1 MSTEDHGQ
9 ENQTANTDQE
19 TIDTNQA
26 AAGTSTDQVDPKD
39 IRDPAQKKPAVKKPA
54 VKKPAACSGF

>member
-19 TIDTNQA
+19 TVDTNQA
-26 AAGTSTDQVDPKD
+26 AAGTSADQVDPKD
-39 IRDPAQKKPAVKKPA
+39 AADPAQEKSE